1 MENKVKVGI
10 IGTGNIS
17 GAYVKW
23 TRTFEILDLV
33 ACADI
38 DMAKAQEIGTKYE
51 IPKVMTVEALL
62 ADPEI
67 EIVINLTIPA
77 VHAEVTL
84 SILQSGKHAYSEKPL
99 AINRQDGQQIL
110 KTAKD
115 RGLLVGCAPD
125 TFLGGG
131 QQTCRKLIDDGQIGE
146 PVAAVAF
153 MASHGPEGWHPNP
166 DFFYKLGGGP
176 MFDMG
181 PYYLTSLI
189 NLLGPVRRVTG
200 STRKSFAERIAT
212 APVTNGRRIP
222 VETSTHIAGLLDFAS
237 GPVGTLITSFDVWGH
252 NLPRI
257 EVYGSEGTLSVP
269 DPNIFGGP
277 VRLYKPQEKAW
288 VEVPLTHSEET
299 GRGIGVADMAYAIRY
314 GRTHRASGELAY
326 HVLDLMCT
334 FEDASVKGQ
343 HVEVESTCKRPAPL
357 PVGLPAGQLDSELA
371 NV

>member
-1 MENKVKVGI
+1 VAKQVKVGI

-17 GAYVKW
+17 SAYVKW
-23 TRTFEILDLV
+23 IRTFEILDLV

-38 DMAKAQEIGTKYE
+38 DMAKAQELATKFE
-51 IPKVMTVEALL
+51 IPKVLSVESMLS
-62 ADPEI
+62 DPEI
-67 EIVINLTIPA
+67 EIIVNLTIPA
-77 VHAEVTL
+77 VHAEVSL
-84 SILQSGKHAYSEKPL
+84 SILQSGKHVYSEKPL

-153 MASHGPEGWHPNP
+153 MLSHGPESWHPNP
-166 DFFYKLGGGP
+166 DFYYKLGGGP

-200 STRKSFAERIAT
+200 ATRVSFAERIAT
-212 APVTNGRRIP
+212 SVVASGRRIP
-222 VETSTHIAGLLDFAS
+222 VDTPTHIAGLLDFAS
-237 GPVGTLITSFDVWGH
+237 GPIATLITSFDVWGH

-257 EVYGSEGTLSVP
+257 EIYGSEGTLSVP

-277 VRLYKPQEKAW
+277 VRLYKPQDKVW
-288 VEVPLTHSEET
+288 VDVPLTHTEDT
-299 GRGIGVADMAYAIRY
+299 GRGIGVADMAYAILY
-314 GRTHRASGELAY
+314 GRPHRASGELAY
-326 HVLDLMCT
+326 HVLDLMAT
-334 FEDASVKGQ
+334 FDDASTTGQ
-343 HVEVESTCKRPAPL
+343 HIDVASTTNRPAPL
-357 PVGLPAGQLDSELA
+357 PVGLPAGQLDSEFA
-371 NV
+371 SA